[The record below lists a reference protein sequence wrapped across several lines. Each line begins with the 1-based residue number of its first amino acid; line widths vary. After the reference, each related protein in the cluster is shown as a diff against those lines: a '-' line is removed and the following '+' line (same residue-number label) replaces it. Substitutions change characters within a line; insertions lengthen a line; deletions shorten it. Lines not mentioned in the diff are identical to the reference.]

1 MSAIHIQYFKTPY
14 GELMLGSLDDALCLC
29 DWRFRKL
36 RTAIDERLHRHASA
50 SYLEADTPVL
60 QAARQQ
66 LLQYFARERTH
77 FTLPLRFLGTDFQKS
92 VWTELCK
99 VAYGQTATY
108 LALAQRLGQPTAVRA
123 VASANGANALSLFVP
138 CHRIIGSDGTLVGY
152 AGGLKAKEK
161 LLQLESPAPQ
171 LALFS

>member
-1 MSAIHIQYFKTPY
+1 MPAIYIQYFKTPY
-14 GELMLGSLDDALCLC
+14 GELLLGSLNDALCLC

-36 RTAIDERLHRHASA
+36 RAAIDERLHRHAGA
-50 SYLEADTPVL
+50 AYLEADTLVL

-66 LLQYFARERTH
+66 LLQYFARERTE
-77 FTLPLRFLGTDFQKS
+77 FTLPLRFLGTDFQKR
-92 VWTELCK
+92 VWTELTH
-99 VAYGQTATY
+99 VPYGQTATY

-138 CHRIIGSDGTLVGY
+138 CHRILGSDRSLVGY

-161 LLQLESPAPQ
+161 LLQLETPPPQ
-171 LALFS
+171 LPLQL